1 MNYGWVVI
9 VGGFTMHLA
18 LGTIYCWGDLST
30 YATSYLRRFDKTIT
44 LDKTLAVFAIAS
56 CGIAITMYW
65 GGVIEKKL
73 GPRLTAYLGCGMLV
87 AGVFLTSF
95 AKSLS
100 VMIVLYGLMFG
111 MGNGIAYTA
120 PIICGLKWMPGK
132 KGLISGCVTA
142 GFGLGAFVFNFI
154 ITDFCNPDDVQP
166 SKLYSANGKDKLFDP
181 DGAVADRVP
190 KLFMVLGATYAVLT
204 FVGVSLL
211 RDPPKD
217 EADEV
222 AEKFLDDEN
231 GDEDANELEGL
242 STGEVVQSFQ
252 GWLLW
257 ILFICTACGGV
268 FVIGCYKSY
277 GSKQD
282 WSDDKF
288 LALLGSLISIFNC
301 LGRFFQGMAADR
313 FGFKPVLT
321 CMAAVQ
327 TIFLLTFTLAG
338 PHKGMYVLWCC
349 VVAFCYGGNFA
360 LYPTATMAQFGVKH
374 AGANYGVIFTAYGI
388 AGIIGTM
395 FKKQLE
401 QAIEFKG
408 ITFLMGAIC
417 GCGVI
422 GSLMIRKPKKLV

>member
-1 MNYGWVVI
+1 MY
-9 VGGFTMHLA
+9 VGG
-18 LGTIYCWGDLST
+18 
-30 YATSYLRRFDKTIT
+30 R
-44 LDKTLAVFAIAS
+44 
-56 CGIAITMYW
+56 
-65 GGVIEKKL
+65 IERKI
-73 GPRLTAYLGCGMLV
+73 GPRFTAYLGCGMLV
-87 AGVFLTSF
+87 AGVFLSSF
-95 AKSLS
+95 AKSVAVLI
-100 VMIVLYGLMFG
+100 MLYGILFG
-111 MGNGIAYTA
+111 MGGGIAYTT

-154 ITDFCNPDDVQP
+154 ITAFCNPDDTQP
-166 SKLYSANGKDKLFDP
+166 SKEYSANGKDKLFDP
-181 DGAVADRVP
+181 HGPVADAVP
-190 KLFMVLGATYAVLT
+190 KLFMVLGSTYAVLT
-204 FVGVSLL
+204 FVGASLL
-211 RDPPKD
+211 RDPSED
-217 EADEV
+217 YEADEI
-222 AEKFLDDEN
+222 AEKLLDEEED
-231 GDEDANELEGL
+231 DEDAMESEGM
-242 STGEVVQSFQ
+242 STGEVIQTFQ

-257 ILFICTACGGV
+257 LMYISTACGGV

-301 LGRFFQGMAADR
+301 LGRFVQGMAADK

-321 CMAAVQ
+321 CMASIQ

-338 PHKGMYVLWCC
+338 PHKGIYVLWCC

-374 AGANYGVIFTAYGI
+374 AGANYGLIFTAYGI
-388 AGIIGTM
+388 AGLIGAM

-401 QAIEFKG
+401 DAIGFKG

-417 GCGVI
+417 GCGAI
-422 GSLMIRKPKKLV
+422 GSLMIRKPPKMV